1 MGICKIFLHCP
12 FSASV
17 VQQRVMNKFIWS
29 VFEGNLWRKILLFRV
44 FWLILNYFRI
54 TKWKI
59 LEWKRKMTLFQHKRD
74 MKLAEANSWSRQ
86 QMRQY
91 STIVDHSINPS
102 FPFAYIPVL
111 GPLLSAI
118 LIRETR
124 LDSTPTEG
132 SSTVEI
138 WTANNTAEAYQ
149 RVTVLVQW
157 LCHVTLLQAYHW

>member
-1 MGICKIFLHCP
+1 M
-12 FSASV
+12 
-17 VQQRVMNKFIWS
+17 
-29 VFEGNLWRKILLFRV
+29 
-44 FWLILNYFRI
+44 
-54 TKWKI
+54 KI
-59 LEWKRKMTLFQHKRD
+59 LEWKRKITLFQHKRD

-86 QMRQY
+86 QMRPY

-102 FPFAYIPVL
+102 FPFAYIPVP

-149 RVTVLVQW
+149 RVTVSVQW
-157 LCHVTLLQAYHW
+157 LRHVTLPQAYHTIGSKEAR